1 MIGTIE
7 HHADTS
13 SGDSDVGSCPA
24 FKGRPPRP
32 RSNHPGF
39 SSVRDG
45 KSPPH
50 QPNSMQWKN
59 SNPHSGQCSSPNRL
73 TKKKSPA
80 LSSDNEFSSHSGPV
94 VQMQSS
100 PSPKLINSQRTSNV
114 PYQDQLTCSECCNNT
129 RISNLC
135 RSNCQMI
142 PGRNNSNIAEEIEA
156 NASFN
161 RGESLQNN
169 GFDHLRED
177 VSRSSIR
184 VRSSPNRSSMHR
196 ISTPQRCSPN
206 EANLSNINQKRK
218 TIDDSLIIINNDLNS
233 SNMRNRSGDE
243 SLVLN
248 TDNNASFSQRWKGV
262 DETSD
267 SNSPISP
274 LRRTVVDDS
283 MLSDLNSSLLSLG
296 HKCVDGA
303 NLNMNTSLSPRKR
316 KDVEEQ
322 SKQRNLEIQAHSSE
336 NNMRRKIS
344 EDVIL
349 NDSTISSRR
358 KYVDETLLADSEMPM
373 KMSKKGMEEIF
384 ICNDA
389 SRSNTENM
397 YLNNSTE
404 DFQRI
409 NNDELLFNKNLNLSI
424 RKKNLEESL
433 NSNMN
438 SCFNVNKR
446 KGIDESILLNSDL
459 NSLNSVRGRVFND
472 LGLIEDPDVRR
483 KYVEDALMLINDV
496 SDPSNEILREQIFLN
511 DVNIGKLDLA
521 HMMQHNARY
530 SDSFLNPDNDLDETS
545 LAIQTEGSRRGIIG
559 GVCIAPDLRYEPV
572 EGFKN
577 NMPECENNDSTNR
590 VAPIHMRCYSDSNTM
605 DSGWQSGSEKHAT
618 D

>member
-1 MIGTIE
+1 
-7 HHADTS
+7 
-13 SGDSDVGSCPA
+13 
-24 FKGRPPRP
+24 
-32 RSNHPGF
+32 
-39 SSVRDG
+39 
-45 KSPPH
+45 
-50 QPNSMQWKN
+50 
-59 SNPHSGQCSSPNRL
+59 
-73 TKKKSPA
+73 
-80 LSSDNEFSSHSGPV
+80 
-94 VQMQSS
+94 
-100 PSPKLINSQRTSNV
+100 
-114 PYQDQLTCSECCNNT
+114 
-129 RISNLC
+129 
-135 RSNCQMI
+135 MI
-142 PGRNNSNIAEEIEA
+142 PGRSEDVEM

-161 RGESLQNN
+161 RGESSQN
-169 GFDHLRED
+169 GFDHLREE
-177 VSRSSIR
+177 VSRSSVR

-218 TIDDSLIIINNDLNS
+218 NIDDSLIIINNDLNS
-233 SNMRNRSGDE
+233 SNLRNRSGDE

-248 TDNNASFSQRWKGV
+248 TDNASFSQRWKGI
-262 DETSD
+262 DESSD

-274 LRRTVVDDS
+274 LRRNVVDD
-283 MLSDLNSSLLSLG
+283 LSDLNSSLLSLG
-296 HKCVDGA
+296 HKCVEGA
-303 NLNMNTSLSPRKR
+303 NLSMNTSLSPRKR

-322 SKQRNLEIQAHSSE
+322 SKQRNIEMQGHSSD
-336 NNMRRKIS
+336 NNMRRKLG
-344 EDVIL
+344 EEGIL
-349 NDSTISSRR
+349 SDSTTPSRR
-358 KYVDETLLADSEMPM
+358 KYVDETLLPDSEIPM
-373 KMSKKGMEEIF
+373 KISKKGIEEMF

-389 SRSNTENM
+389 SRSNAENL
-397 YLNNSTE
+397 YLNNSAE

-409 NNDELLFNKNLNLSI
+409 NNDEILFNKNLNLSM

-433 NSNMN
+433 NGNMN
-438 SCFNVNKR
+438 ACFNVNKR
-446 KGIDESILLNSDL
+446 KGIDESILLNGDL

-496 SDPSNEILREQIFLN
+496 SDPSNEILRMKTIDEQMFHN

-530 SDSFLNPDNDLDETS
+530 SDNFLNPDNDIDEAS

-577 NMPECENNDSTNR
+577 NIPECENNDSTNR